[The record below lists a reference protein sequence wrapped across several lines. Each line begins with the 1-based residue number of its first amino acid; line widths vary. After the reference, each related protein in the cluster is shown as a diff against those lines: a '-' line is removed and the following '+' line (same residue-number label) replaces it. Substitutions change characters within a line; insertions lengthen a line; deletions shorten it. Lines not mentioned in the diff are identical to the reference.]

1 MATNPQT
8 LVHVGFMKSGST
20 SLQDNVFSRHSGIR
34 NIWKPDP
41 GALLRQMINVEDNE
55 LDLAAIDDLLASN
68 RSKADQE
75 KKVLVLSNEVLTS
88 TPALWPAAHRIKRFL
103 PDSKIFLCIRE
114 QKAIIESYYLYNFRH
129 LAAVFGVPEKYHG
142 LPVSFDEFF
151 QIHFPEGDQQDKQTL
166 RHTRLWL
173 RLRYMKTASLYREIF
188 GPDNVLVL
196 PIEMTRKDPGAFAD
210 RLEAFCGI
218 DAAET
223 VKLLGLKK
231 KNIGT
236 NRGEIAYER
245 WRQYLPSSIPLSKII
260 PFGSRLRT
268 LARSLA
274 NREGDQVIEWSD
286 GKLNKIKSLYAAQN
300 AELAEAF
307 DLDLGKYGYMTS

>member
-1 MATNPQT
+1 MGTNVPT

-20 SLQDNVFSRHSGIR
+20 SLQDNVFAKHSGIL

-55 LDLAAIDDLLASN
+55 LDLPAIDALLSSN
-68 RSKADQE
+68 RSRAE
-75 KKVLVLSNEVLTS
+75 RESKVLVLSNEVLTS

-103 PDSKIFLCIRE
+103 PNSKIFLCIRE

-151 QIHFPEGDQQDKQTL
+151 QIHFPDGDEQEKQTL

-173 RLRYMKTASLYREIF
+173 RLRYMRTASLYREIF
-188 GPDNVLVL
+188 GDDNVLVL
-196 PIEMTRKDPGAFAD
+196 PIEMTRMDPETFAA

-223 VKLLGLKK
+223 GELLSLKK
-231 KNIGT
+231 KNVGT
-236 NRGEIAYER
+236 DRGEIAYER
-245 WRQYLPSSIPLSKII
+245 WRQYLPGSIAFSKIV
-260 PFGSRLRT
+260 PFGSRLR
-268 LARSLA
+268 SLA
-274 NREGDQVIEWSD
+274 KSVANRDSEHVIEWTEE
-286 GKLNKIKSLYAAQN
+286 KTNKINSLYAAQN
-300 AELAEAF
+300 AELAEVYN
-307 DLDLGKYGYMTS
+307 LDLGKYGYLVE